1 MSTNDP
7 QKLQEVVLTVKLRL
21 SKDLKELTDLVG
33 GRLWMMDG
41 VEDVT
46 VSKENASPV
55 STQQQE
61 ELRELET
68 PLLAYDFEGKIRDF
82 NKMYGLPVLEVPGF
96 PPYMNRGA
104 FIMRMHQFKTILDAE
119 VKEVDDIIDAV
130 RVANEGESIIHVLT
144 MLADWL
150 GDIQV
155 YCASE
160 MRKFGL
166 SNDMILSIIMAS
178 NMSKLGKDGKPIIVD
193 GKVQKGP
200 NYWKPE
206 PMLSRYIEAAVR
218 QADKE
223 SGL

>member
-1 MSTNDP
+1 MSTHDP
-7 QKLQEVVLTVKLRL
+7 QSLPEVVLTVKLRL

-46 VSKENASPV
+46 VSKENVSPV
-55 STQQQE
+55 STQQP
-61 ELRELET
+61 ELNPAVT
-68 PLLAYDFEGKIRDF
+68 FTFEDKIREF
-82 NKMYGLPVLEVPGF
+82 NKMYGLPVLEVPGL
-96 PPYMNRGA
+96 PAGMNRGD
-104 FIMRMHQFKTILDAE
+104 FIVRMHQFEKILKDE
-119 VKEVDDIIDAV
+119 IKEVNEIIAAV
-130 RVANEGESIIHVLT
+130 SEAKEGEHIQHVMV

-178 NMSKLGKDGKPIIVD
+178 NMSKLGADGLPIIVD

-206 PMLSRYIEAAVR
+206 PLIGRYIEAAIR

-223 SGL
+223 IGL

>member
-1 MSTNDP
+1 MSTHDP
-7 QKLQEVVLTVKLRL
+7 QSLPEVVLTVKLRL
-21 SKDLKELTDLVG
+21 SKPLPELTDLVG

-46 VSKENASPV
+46 VSTENVSHV
-55 STQQQE
+55 STQQDV
-61 ELRELET
+61 
-68 PLLAYDFEGKIRDF
+68 DFSFEDKIRAF
-82 NKMYGLPVLEVPGF
+82 NKMYGLPVLEYPGLSAG
-96 PPYMNRGA
+96 MNRGD
-104 FIMRMHQFKTILDAE
+104 FIVRMHQFEKILKDE
-119 VKEVDDIIDAV
+119 IKEVNDIITAV
-130 RVANEGESIIHVLT
+130 SEAKEGESVMHVMT

-160 MRKFGL
+160 MRKFGM

-206 PMLSRYIEAAVR
+206 PLIQRYIEAAIR
-218 QADKE
+218 QADRE
-223 SGL
+223 LGL

>member
-1 MSTNDP
+1 MSTHDP
-7 QKLQEVVLTVKLRL
+7 QSLPEVVLTVKLRL

-55 STQQQE
+55 STQQDV
-61 ELRELET
+61 
-68 PLLAYDFEGKIRDF
+68 DFSFEDKIRAF
-82 NKMYGLPVLEVPGF
+82 NKMYGLPVLEVPGM
-96 PPYMNRGA
+96 PAGMDRGD
-104 FIMRMHQFKTILDAE
+104 FIVRMHQFEKILKDE
-119 VKEVDDIIDAV
+119 FKEINDIITAVNDAH
-130 RVANEGESIIHVLT
+130 EGENIIHVLT

-178 NMSKLGKDGKPIIVD
+178 NMSKLGADGLPIIID

-206 PMLSRYIEAAVR
+206 GLIARYIEAAIR
-218 QADKE
+218 QAETKN
-223 SGL
+223 G

>member
-1 MSTNDP
+1 MSAAETPSLKN
-7 QKLQEVVLTVKLRL
+7 QQEITLSVKLRL
-21 SKDLKELTDLVG
+21 SKHLTELTDLVG

-41 VEDVT
+41 IEDVT
-46 VSKENASPV
+46 VSVQPTY
-55 STQQQE
+55 TQDQLAQ
-61 ELRELET
+61 LET
-68 PLLAYDFEGKIRDF
+68 PLLVYDFEGKIREF
-82 NKMYGLPVLEVPGF
+82 NKMYGLPVLEVPGM
-96 PPYMNRGA
+96 PPGMDQEE
-104 FIMRMHQFKTILDAE
+104 FIKRMEQFEKILLAE
-119 VKEVDDIIDAV
+119 VDEVNEIIGVVKAQV
-130 RVANEGESIIHVLT
+130 PGEAILLPVLT

-206 PMLSRYIEAAVR
+206 PLIQRYIEAAVR

-223 SGL
+223 MGL

>member
-1 MSTNDP
+1 MSTHDP
-7 QKLQEVVLTVKLRL
+7 QNLPEVVLTVKLRL

-33 GRLWMMDG
+33 GRLWMLDG

-46 VSKENASPV
+46 VSKENVSHV
-55 STQQQE
+55 STQQDV
-61 ELRELET
+61 
-68 PLLAYDFEGKIRDF
+68 DFSFEDKIRAF
-82 NKMYGLPVLEVPGF
+82 NKMYGLPVLETPGL
-96 PPYMNRGA
+96 PTGMNRGD
-104 FIMRMHQFKTILDAE
+104 FIVRMHQFEKILKDE
-119 VKEVDDIIDAV
+119 IKEVNDIITAV
-130 RVANEGESIIHVLT
+130 SEAKEGESVLHVLT

-166 SNDMILSIIMAS
+166 SNDMVLSIIMAS
-178 NMSKLGKDGKPIIVD
+178 NMSKLEIDGKPIIVD

-206 PMLSRYIEAAVR
+206 GLISRYIEAAIR
-218 QADKE
+218 QSKE
-223 SGL
+223 

>member
-7 QKLQEVVLTVKLRL
+7 QNLPEVTLTVKLRL

-46 VSKENASPV
+46 VSKENVSPV
-55 STQQQE
+55 STQQL
-61 ELRELET
+61 ELSPAVT
-68 PLLAYDFEGKIRDF
+68 FTFEDKIREF
-82 NKMYGLPVLEVPGF
+82 NKMYGLPVLEVPGLSAG
-96 PPYMNRGA
+96 MDRDA
-104 FIMRMHQFKTILDAE
+104 FATRLQQLEKILLD
-119 VKEVDDIIDAV
+119 EVDEVNSILEEVYAFDP
-130 RVANEGESIIHVLT
+130 GEVGGQQRILT

-178 NMSKLGKDGKPIIVD
+178 NMSKLGADGKPIIVD

-206 PMLSRYIEAAVR
+206 PLIGRYIEAAIR

-223 SGL
+223 MGL

>member
-7 QKLQEVVLTVKLRL
+7 QSLPEVTLTVKLRL

-55 STQQQE
+55 SMHQQE
-61 ELRELET
+61 ETAHIVHLKEKT
-68 PLLAYDFEGKIRDF
+68 FEQKIRDF
-82 NKMYGLPVLEVPGF
+82 NKMYGLPVLEVPGL
-96 PPYMNRGA
+96 PNGMNRGD
-104 FIMRMHQFKTILDAE
+104 FIVRMHQFEKILKDE
-119 VKEVDDIIDAV
+119 LKEINDIITAVNDAH
-130 RVANEGESIIHVLT
+130 EGESIIHVLT

-178 NMSKLGKDGKPIIVD
+178 NMSKLGADGLPIIVD

-206 PMLSRYIEAAVR
+206 PLIQRYIEAAVR

-223 SGL
+223 MGL